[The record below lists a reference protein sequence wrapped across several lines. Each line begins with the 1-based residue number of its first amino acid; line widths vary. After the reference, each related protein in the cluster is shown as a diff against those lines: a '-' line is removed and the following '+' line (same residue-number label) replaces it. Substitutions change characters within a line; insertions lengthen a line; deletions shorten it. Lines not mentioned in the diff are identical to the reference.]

1 MHLRVRL
8 AICGVLALASSMGV
22 VSSAG
27 AAPIA
32 HAGDGALAPGVPD
45 RSIFSDDR
53 LRGSGWAACPDPI
66 RWSLDTGDLPAG
78 LSASVAADVTWA
90 LQTWGRGSGLTFV
103 RDRVT
108 RHAYD
113 DVTHTAVPADGN
125 RRSRHLYV
133 SFVADAQSDYLG
145 GSVVGVGAP
154 TRVLPDT
161 REIIAGSAVFLSD
174 FAARAS
180 RPERVAV
187 ILHELGHALGLAHS
201 DGDGDVMR
209 PLVARTRTLSP
220 ADVAG
225 VRSLIRPCER

>member
-8 AICGVLALASSMGV
+8 AICAVLALAAS
-22 VSSAG
+22 
-27 AAPIA
+27 
-32 HAGDGALAPGVPD
+32 VPD
-45 RSIFSDDR
+45 RSIFSEDR
-53 LRGSGWAACPDPI
+53 LRGSGWATCPDPI

-78 LSASVAADVTWA
+78 LSASVAADVTRA

-113 DVTHTAVPADGN
+113 DVSHTAVPADGN

-133 SFVADAQSDYLG
+133 SFVADAESDYLG

-154 TRVLPDT
+154 TRVLPES

-174 FAARAS
+174 FAMRAS
-180 RPERVAV
+180 RSERVAV

-201 DGDGDVMR
+201 DGDADVMR

-225 VRSLIRPCER
+225 VQSLIRPCER